1 MVLSNLLVANRGE
14 IAIRIIRAAEDI
26 GIKTTAI
33 FSTDDANSIHTQA
46 ADNSISLEEKGAT
59 AYLNIENIIEQ
70 AKING
75 CDAIHPGYGFLS
87 ENSLFAQR
95 CKEEGLVFVGP

>member
-33 FSTDDANSIHTQA
+33 FSKDDANSIHTQA
-46 ADNSISLEEKGAT
+46 ADNLSL
-59 AYLNIENIIEQ
+59 
-70 AKING
+70 
-75 CDAIHPGYGFLS
+75 IHI
-87 ENSLFAQR
+87 
-95 CKEEGLVFVGP
+95 

>member
-75 CDAIHPGYGFLS
+75 
-87 ENSLFAQR
+87 
-95 CKEEGLVFVGP
+95 